1 MMKVLFIPFS
11 VIGGYVAAFLGKAV
25 FGQVWGRI
33 DEEEPPD
40 PKHRDV
46 PWGKLLAAAAIEG
59 AIFQLSRSIFER
71 VTRLGFANLTGS
83 WPGPEAPEPKD

>member
-1 MMKVLFIPFS
+1 MKVLFVPFS
-11 VIGGYVAAFLGKAV
+11 VIGGYVAAFMGKAL
-25 FGQVWGRI
+25 FSKVWGSI

-46 PWGKLLAAAAIEG
+46 TWPKLLVASAIEG
-59 AIFQLSRSIFER
+59 AVFQLSRAIFER

-83 WPGPEAPEPKD
+83 WPGPAAPEPRD